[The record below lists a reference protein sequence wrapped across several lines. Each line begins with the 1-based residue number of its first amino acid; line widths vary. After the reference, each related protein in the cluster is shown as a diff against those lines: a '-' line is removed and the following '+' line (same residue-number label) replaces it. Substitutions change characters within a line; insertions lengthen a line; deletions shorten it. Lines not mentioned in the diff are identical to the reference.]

1 MDDPVPGIVRWSFL
15 FFVFTFGLEPAN
27 LPLLA
32 TGTLSIARLSALV
45 FFVFYFWYHN
55 PFVKSSLPAF
65 PQPFWWFLAYM
76 AVFLI
81 YPFIAEGSGGTS
93 LGRTLTMLQVFFFFW
108 LASNLLRSSKM
119 TRDVLWVYSGSWL
132 IVAAGMVFNLPG
144 FSVEEM
150 GRAGERLTVEGYNP
164 NALALGAGAAVLSL
178 TGLFLN
184 RKAKGFF
191 ANAWVLCASIP
202 LLLAVAKSGSRGGA
216 IAFAVGFSVFLLPI
230 SRSNKKVG
238 AWVVATFGAIGL
250 VYLIATNPLL
260 LNRWEK
266 TYHEGDTAGRRVI
279 IAVGTGMFLERPW
292 LGWGYDELETELGYR
307 MGLIGRPKGTHNLV
321 LHLLLEV
328 GVVGAVPFF
337 VGLFLCLRAAWK
349 ARRGP
354 QGVLPLAILATMLV
368 GSLAGHLLARKE
380 FWLILALAMGAERQ
394 ALSLDRL
401 RQAFAAKTGRTT
413 TAMPLS

>member
-1 MDDPVPGIVRWSFL
+1 MDEPVPAILRWSFL
-15 FFVFTFGLEPAN
+15 FFVFTFGLEPAD

-55 PFVKSSLPAF
+55 PFVGNSLPAF

-81 YPFIAEGSGGTS
+81 HPFIAEDSGGIS

-119 TRDVLWVYSGSWL
+119 TRDVLWVYSGSWF
-132 IVAAGMVFNLPG
+132 IVAAGTIFNLPG

-150 GRAGERLTVEGYNP
+150 GRAGARLTVEGYNP
-164 NALALGAGAAVLSL
+164 NALALGAGAAALSL
-178 TGLFLN
+178 TGLFLSK
-184 RKAKGFF
+184 KAKGFF
-191 ANAWVLCASIP
+191 ANAWILCASVP

-216 IAFAVGFSVFLLPI
+216 IALAVGFSVFLLPI
-230 SRSNKKVG
+230 ASSRKKVV
-238 AWVVATFGAIGL
+238 AWIIAGFGAVGL
-250 VYLIATNPLL
+250 VYLVATNPFLL
-260 LNRWEK
+260 ARWEK
-266 TYHEGDTAGRRVI
+266 TYYEGDTAGRHVI
-279 IAVGTGMFLERPW
+279 MAVGKEMFLERPL
-292 LGWGYDELETELGYR
+292 LGRGYVDLEAELGYR
-307 MGLIGRPKGTHNLV
+307 LGLLRPKGSHNLV

-337 VGLFLCLRAAWK
+337 VGLFLCLRAAWR
-349 ARRGP
+349 ARRGS
-354 QGVLPLAILATMLV
+354 QGVLPLAILMTILV

-380 FWLILALAMGAERQ
+380 FWLILALAMGAEKQ

-401 RQAFAAKTGRTT
+401 RQAFAAKSRRTT
-413 TAMPLS
+413 TAMPHL